1 MTAARGKNVTKCC
14 ERMERTL
21 DKYGQELEIR
31 NGTFKKGKFDTFEHY
46 EKRVM
51 KNLINPHI
59 IHDL

>member
-1 MTAARGKNVTKCC
+1 MLQNVVKGWNGHQTNMVK
-14 ERMERTL
+14 
-21 DKYGQELEIR
+21 ELKIR

-59 IHDL
+59 IHD